1 MPRRATRTWIAAP
14 LADSLIAEFGRRE
27 RGGPPGQWGRHAGVE
42 DRGVAAAYDV
52 EIAALL
58 KNAPALD
65 QALSAAF
72 SGDAQRKLP
81 TQARAELVDRIDRE
95 LRNGQSHARLSLEA
109 LLTVDGGVSVSDDPT
124 TPAAASDTRPRKRL
138 RKAKNQLLSVSARR
152 VRLPLVLLNGIIVAV
167 LLVGPGLNWA
177 LGTPLPAGTWLL
189 TLLSASAIWALA
201 FMPGW
206 LFVRFLD
213 RRAGALWDEY
223 VIHLHRL
230 GLDEPANLPEP
241 PVTSSYHAK
250 WMADGGVGRLR
261 MRNIYR
267 EKFDAYYGRSVSRF
281 GPDVDRPV
289 RPEALFP
296 VFLCTALLAVA
307 WTAALYNPELSF
319 GSTTDPTI
327 WTVLTFAF
335 TGAYVFFLQTLL
347 RRYFQADLRAGAYV
361 SGYVRVVAAL
371 LIVVVVHAAMPAQT
385 PGNLLVAIA
394 FVVGWFPN
402 AGMQWLMRVVSRR
415 LRSTVP
421 SLEPAYPL
429 NRLDGLNLW
438 YETRLLEEGIE
449 DLENLVTAMMV
460 DVLLHTR
467 VPVAR
472 LVDWVDQALLL
483 IHLPA
488 EPATVDQKGFRHKQ
502 RLLAASREAGDHER
516 HVLRECGIRSATS
529 LLRALHSSRS
539 QAEREDLLTHLE
551 TRELSRS
558 RVLTLRAVLAADPR
572 LGTIYNWQS
581 GDVAPRRPLPLS
593 PVS

>member
-1 MPRRATRTWIAAP
+1 MPRRANHTWIADP
-14 LADSLIAEFGRRE
+14 LADSLIAECGLRTL
-27 RGGPPGQWGRHAGVE
+27 GGPAGNWGRYAGVQ

-52 EIAALL
+52 EVAALL
-58 KNAPALD
+58 QNAPVLEHAVT
-65 QALSAAF
+65 AAC
-72 SGDAQRKLP
+72 SSDPQGKLRP
-81 TQARAELVDRIDRE
+81 RAHADLVDIIDRE

-109 LLTVDGGVSVSDDPT
+109 LLTVDGRASASDDLAA
-124 TPAAASDTRPRKRL
+124 PAISTDGKPGRVAS
-138 RKAKNQLLSVSARR
+138 QLLSVSARR
-152 VRLPLVLLNGIIVAV
+152 VRLPLVLLNGIIASV
-167 LLVGPGLNWA
+167 LLVGPGLNWV
-177 LGTPLPAGTWLL
+177 LGTPPPAGEWLL
-189 TLLSASAIWALA
+189 VLLTACAVWALA

-230 GLDEPANLPEP
+230 GLDEPGHLPEP
-241 PVTSSYHAK
+241 PVTSSYHAR
-250 WMADGGVGRLR
+250 WLADGGVGRLR

-281 GPDVDRPV
+281 GTDVDRPV

-307 WTAALYNPELSF
+307 WTATLYNPELTF
-319 GSTTDPTI
+319 GSVTAPTI
-327 WTVLTFAF
+327 WTSLSFAF
-335 TGAYVFFLQTLL
+335 TGAYVFFLQMLL
-347 RRYFQADLRAGAYV
+347 RRYFQTDLRAGAYV

-371 LIVVVVHAAMPAQT
+371 LIVVVMHSVMPDQT
-385 PGNLLVAIA
+385 PGNVAVAVA

-402 AGMQWLMRVVSRR
+402 AGMQWLARVVSRR
-415 LRSTVP
+415 LRGTVP

-449 DLENLVTAMMV
+449 DLENLVTAKIV

-483 IHLPA
+483 LHLPA
-488 EPATVDQKGFRHKQ
+488 EPAVVDQKGLRHKQ
-502 RLLAASREAGDHER
+502 RQLAAAKQGDGHER
-516 HVLRECGIRSATS
+516 YLLRECGVRSATA
-529 LLRALHSSRS
+529 LLRALHASRD

-551 TRELSRS
+551 NRGLPRS

-572 LGTIYNWQS
+572 LGTVYNWQS
-581 GDVAPRRPLPLS
+581 GDVQPRRPLPLA
-593 PVS
+593 PVP